1 MAKINYLNLME
12 LSAERIRPYLPDM
25 YEMDDMECDEDEEI
39 FQISVFD
46 CSRPD
51 FVDGFISHGPAD
63 RFRFYRQ
70 AGETDEELMD
80 RWNRELQEFCES
92 WKEVC

>member
-1 MAKINYLNLME
+1 MATKINYLQLME
-12 LSAERIRPYLPDM
+12 LSAERIRPYLPED
-25 YEMDDMECDEDEEI
+25 YEMDDLGWDEDREI
-39 FQISVFD
+39 FQICVFD

-51 FVDGFISHGPAD
+51 FDNRGPAD

-80 RWNRELQEFCES
+80 RWNREVQKFAES
-92 WKEVC
+92 WC